1 MEKNKIRKPMTI
13 ARRDLISGVTGLIN
27 ACGLPAFVVE
37 GVLKDILRE
46 VSEISQKQLENDIL
60 MYNNMIMEQT
70 QDEIQE

>member
-37 GVLKDILRE
+37 GVLRDILRE
-46 VSEISQKQLENDIL
+46 VSGIAAKQLENDIL
-60 MYNNMIMEQT
+60 AYNEMLKANR
-70 QDEIQE
+70 DEAAIG